1 MCFYLICSNLILA
14 DMQEQHFYYN
24 YSFALVIP
32 YKHLMFLVFF
42 ISQYV
47 NERFSYTNN
56 TSLMIPK
63 RKMLYAILIV

>member
-1 MCFYLICSNLILA
+1 
-14 DMQEQHFYYN
+14 MQEQHFYYN

-63 RKMLYAILIV
+63 RKMLSQSWLFKVPIAKVSKE